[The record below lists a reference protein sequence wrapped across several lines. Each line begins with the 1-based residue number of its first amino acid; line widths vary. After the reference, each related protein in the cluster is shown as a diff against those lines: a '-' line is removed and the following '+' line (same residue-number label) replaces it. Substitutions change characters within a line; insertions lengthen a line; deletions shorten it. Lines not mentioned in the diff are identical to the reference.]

1 MSELAATHSVAGSA
15 DDLDALTFS
24 VLRHAF
30 ENTVNEMGAKII
42 RCAHSPVVNEGHD
55 FGATIT
61 TADGRLVAQ
70 GDQDLPAFVG
80 LAPIWAKSQID
91 WIGIENF
98 HEGDVVVANDPYLG
112 GTHCMDVR
120 FMMPVFWEG
129 ELVAFTQDIAHWV
142 DCGGP
147 LPGGFN
153 PKAAHILQESLR
165 ITPIHIVRRGEFD
178 RNVAELILANV
189 RLRDWSFGDM
199 MSQIQAL
206 RVGEERLHALLA
218 KYGKQTIIRAM
229 EQSIEVSEGM
239 MRREIEAMR
248 DGVYRAVD
256 YIDRDPAAD
265 SDEPLAIRLEITI
278 EGDRLHCDLSQ
289 SSPQALGP
297 VNGPKAVSVSALMV
311 TIKSMFPDIPMNEGV
326 FQAIEFDIPDGLV
339 CSCIYPAPVSGMA
352 SACYARVLDCVYRC
366 FIEIVP
372 EKCMACPN
380 TILNIIVS
388 GTDHRAGKDGAP
400 FVSLTWIEG
409 GYGARPAKRDNHSAM
424 SLFASGTQSMPMER
438 LEREYP
444 VLFERYEYLTD
455 SEGAGRHRGGFGV
468 EKKLRVLFDGGS
480 ATCQGDRER
489 HRPWGANDG
498 LSGGPNTLRVEPET
512 GEPYE
517 IGVFAVDVPLQ
528 ARAVVAATTNGG
540 GGFGSPLDRP
550 PEWVL
555 EDVIDELVSIER
567 ARDVYGVVIVARD
580 PARLVY
586 EIDDEATEAL
596 RSRLR
601 DPAV

>member
-1 MSELAATHSVAGSA
+1 MSDPRG
-15 DDLDALTFS
+15 DDLDPLTFS

-42 RCAHSPVVNEGHD
+42 RCAYSPVVNEGRD

-129 ELVAFTQDIAHWV
+129 DLVAFTQDIAHWV

-153 PKAAHILQESLR
+153 PRAANILQESLR
-165 ITPIHIVRRGEFD
+165 ITPIHVVRRGEFD

-189 RLRDWSFGDM
+189 RLREWSFGDM

-206 RVGEERLHALLA
+206 RVGEERLHALLE
-218 KYGKQTIIRAM
+218 KYGKPTILRAM
-229 EQSIEVSEGM
+229 EQCIEVSEQM
-239 MRREIEAMR
+239 MRREIEAMP

-265 SDEPLAIRLEITI
+265 SDEPLEIRLEITI
-278 EGDRLHCDLSQ
+278 DGGRLLCDLSK

-297 VNGPKAVSVSALMV
+297 VNGPKSVSVSALMV

-339 CSCIYPAPVSGMA
+339 CSCIYPAPCSGMA

-366 FIEIVP
+366 FIDIVP
-372 EKCMACPN
+372 DKCMACPN

-388 GTDHRAGKDGAP
+388 GTDHRPGRNGEP

-468 EKKLRVLFDGGS
+468 EKKLRVLYGGGT

-489 HRPWGANDG
+489 HLPWGARGG
-498 LSGGPNTLRVEPET
+498 LSGGPNTLRVEPEH
-512 GEPYE
+512 GEEYD
-517 IGVFAVDVPLQ
+517 IGVFAVDVPLE

-540 GGFGSPLDRP
+540 GGFGSPLERL

-555 EDVIDELVSIER
+555 EDVIDDLVSIER

-580 PARLVY
+580 PQRLHY
-586 EIDDEATEAL
+586 EIDAEATAIL
-596 RSRLR
+596 RGSLKSS
-601 DPAV
+601 